1 MGRAEFLGT
10 AAGGASQISPDPQ
23 RLYVHVPFCNYHCTF
38 CFYAVRTGA
47 QRREM
52 ERYVAALAR
61 ELRCVPAGTPLARLV
76 VGGGTPTAL
85 PADLFET
92 MLKAIHERMR
102 PASDRSQTVEVSPD
116 SLTEA
121 HLRVLGDCGIGRVS
135 MGVESLDE
143 TVLSHVH
150 RRHSPTQALE
160 ASKRITDSGLTLN
173 MDLIYGLPR
182 QTEDSFRRD
191 LEALAKTGVATLCLY
206 GLRLNERTVVAAQ
219 LDVAERLDLARVMR
233 WRAFVKQ
240 AAEDAGFVQT
250 RPYTFKRAGTGPS
263 WHEPRASA
271 RAVGAG
277 TEIGIGMSAR
287 SQLGRAVYRNHE
299 NCDLYL
305 RRIEQQVS
313 PVESVFDLDRHD
325 LQTQF
330 VARTLGNGRALE
342 RDAYHAAFESSVDAD
357 FGPLLERLRDG
368 ELITDDGRQIV
379 LTDTG
384 TLVYDRVLL
393 CFYSARARAWLDKR
407 PVDGGRV
414 RAEAH

>member
-1 MGRAEFLGT
+1 
-10 AAGGASQISPDPQ
+10 
-23 RLYVHVPFCNYHCTF
+23 
-38 CFYAVRTGA
+38 
-47 QRREM
+47 M

-102 PASDRSQTVEVSPD
+102 PVSDRAQTIEVSPD
-116 SLTEA
+116 SLTDE
-121 HLRVLGDCGIGRVS
+121 HLRVLGDCRIGRVS
-135 MGVESLDE
+135 MGVESLDG
-143 TVLSHVH
+143 TVLGHVH
-150 RRHSPTQALE
+150 RRHTPAQALD
-160 ASKRITDSGLTLN
+160 ASKRVADSGLTLN
-173 MDLIYGLPR
+173 VDLIYGLPR

-191 LEALAKTGVATLCLY
+191 VEAVAETGAATLCLY
-206 GLRLNERTVVAAQ
+206 GLRLNERTAVAAQ
-219 LDVAERLDLARVMR
+219 LDAAERLDLARVMR

-271 RAVGAG
+271 RAAAAGA
-277 TEIGIGMSAR
+277 EIGIGMSAR
-287 SQLGRAVYRNHE
+287 SQLGHAVYRNHE
-299 NCDLYL
+299 NCDVYL
-305 RRIEQQVS
+305 RRIEEQVS

-330 VARTLGNGRALE
+330 IARTLGNGRALE
-342 RDAYHAAFESSVDAD
+342 REAYQAAFESSVDAD

-368 ELITDDGRQIV
+368 ELIADDGRRIL
-379 LTDTG
+379 LTETG

-393 CFYSARARAWLDKR
+393 GFYSARARAWLDQR
-407 PVDGGRV
+407 PVDGRRV
-414 RAEAH
+414 RRDAH